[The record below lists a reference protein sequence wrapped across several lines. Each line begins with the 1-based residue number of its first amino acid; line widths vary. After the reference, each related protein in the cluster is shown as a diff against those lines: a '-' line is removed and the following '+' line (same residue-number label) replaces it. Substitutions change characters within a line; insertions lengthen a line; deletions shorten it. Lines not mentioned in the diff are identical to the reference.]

1 MGQHADQN
9 KEILRELTA
18 FWGDEKTAKEAMELL
33 RQYGLIDED
42 GNVLTDWSGEITIQ
56 EESRPL
62 TIAEARALSG
72 GDVTVNSRPCAVSEL
87 KAALDGLETLGL
99 LADNTPVTNW
109 QLQVDGQDVAPAA
122 LEAVLGELDGPDG
135 PGGGD
140 PCGAGDP
147 GGAGA

>member
-1 MGQHADQN
+1 MRKRWKRWLAGLMTAVMLMGTLPTAAYAALWDNTPDQN

-99 LADNTPVTNW
+99 LADNTPVTN
-109 QLQVDGQDVAPAA
+109 
-122 LEAVLGELDGPDG
+122 
-135 PGGGD
+135 
-140 PCGAGDP
+140 
-147 GGAGA
+147 